1 MTTHADI
8 IRPAGASGQLA
19 IRVVAMP
26 ANTNQNGDIFGGW
39 IMSQMDIAGGVFA
52 RHTVGARV
60 VTVAVEA
67 LTFHKPV
74 KIGDELSCYTK
85 IVRQGRTSITIRI
98 QTWVRRFHVPQIPGV
113 PDDGK
118 ASQAEFLLVTEGNYI
133 YVAIDANGRPC
144 EFRHVDLD
152 GE

>member
-1 MTTHADI
+1 MTVHKDVV
-8 IRPAGASGQLA
+8 RPAGASGELA

-74 KIGDELSCYTK
+74 KIGDELSCYTR

-98 QTWVRRFHVPQIPGV
+98 QTWVRRFHLPQAPID
-113 PDDGK
+113 PDEGRAAQD
-118 ASQAEFLLVTEGNYI
+118 EFVLVTEGNYI
-133 YVAIDANGRPC
+133 YVAIDPNGRPC
-144 EFRHVDLD
+144 EFRHVATQ
-152 GE
+152 GA